1 MHVRTFTYFLNTT
14 RCANFETRNHNNIS
28 VVTMKN
34 FPSFTRP
41 NSSERSYNESRS
53 YISVQSMGRTIFLTP
68 DVITF
73 LEGEGNYTFIY
84 TNNGKKYLVSKTL
97 KSLAEQLS
105 AKFLRVHKSYL
116 VNADYVVERLEDD
129 RMLKLSCGKEVVV
142 SRRKIKEVSGLLD
155 HTNLIRISA

>member
-1 MHVRTFTYFLNTT
+1 MCMRTFTYFMNAT

-41 NSSERSYNESRS
+41 NQSERSYSDSRS

>member
-1 MHVRTFTYFLNTT
+1 MRTFTYFMNTT

-41 NSSERSYNESRS
+41 NLSERSYSDSRS

-105 AKFLRVHKSYL
+105 DKFLRVHKSYL

-142 SRRKIKEVSGLLD
+142 SRRKIKEVSGMLD
-155 HTNLIRISA
+155 HTNLRISA